1 MTNYFKYMK
10 ALSDEMRVF
19 GVWWPGG
26 AVKLGDYGEIQK
38 KEWVRKGNVFDD
50 LGLPTGDLSKTSI
63 AKRDLVEVGGVVSK
77 AQHAQASG
85 EAAGNKIEFEIQ
97 FSSRGNLYLY
107 AADTKTTTL
116 TNLRKL
122 GAHLSDH
129 QDWKRSFRIVY
140 QIEQAKEFTVLV
152 GNQKTARVVAS
163 LDASAFPITNNI
175 AEILADNHWES
186 SSDFPVKFVGSSGNF
201 AMKLGYVKAPWFT
214 SNRGEIRTAKFLEG
228 NKSGERI
235 EVEEVDP
242 CKVFA

>member
-1 MTNYFKYMK
+1 M
-10 ALSDEMRVF
+10 
-19 GVWWPGG
+19 
-26 AVKLGDYGEIQK
+26 
-38 KEWVRKGNVFDD
+38 FDD
-50 LGLPTGDLSKTSI
+50 LGLPTGDLLKTSV

-85 EAAGNKIEFEIQ
+85 EAAGNRIELEIQ
-97 FSSRGNLYLY
+97 FSSKGNLYLY

-129 QDWKRSFRIVY
+129 QDWKRSFRFVY
-140 QIEQAKEFTVLV
+140 QIEKAKEFTVLV

-163 LDASAFPITNNI
+163 LDASTFPITNNI
-175 AEILADNHWES
+175 AEILAGGHWES
-186 SSDFPVKFVGSSGNF
+186 SSDFPVNFVGSSGNF
-201 AMKLGYVKAPWFT
+201 AMKLGYVKAPLIPY
-214 SNRGEIRTAKFLEG
+214 SKGGIRTAKFFEG

-242 CKVFA
+242 CEVFA